1 LLGFFSIHLILF
13 FDIPVANLPHFQWFG
28 SASSPKSGK
37 HIAKARGNALQNMIR
52 INQLGKNAV
61 SDLISTAFEGGSNYW
76 ASVVFAMAPTKYT
89 FRCELFASDEK
100 PHPFYDNP
108 LNEGGYVMI
117 KPDGHKAAK
126 LNLES
131 IEKGLELLAE
141 KFPNRFVA
149 ICDED
154 YDAEDADV
162 FLQLAILNEVVFG

>member
-1 LLGFFSIHLILF
+1 MR
-13 FDIPVANLPHFQWFG
+13 PVPSLE
-28 SASSPKSGK
+28 K
-37 HIAKARGNALQNMIR
+37 HNAKARGNALQNMLKR

-76 ASVVFAMAPTKYT
+76 ASVVSTQSPTKID
-89 FRCELFASDEK
+89 FRSELFASDAE
-100 PHPFYDNP
+100 PHRYYDWP
-108 LNEGGYVMI
+108 LNEGGSVTI
-117 KPDGHKAAK
+117 DADGESEGE
-126 LNLES
+126 LNLQS

-149 ICDED
+149 ICDET

>member
-1 LLGFFSIHLILF
+1 MLILF
-13 FDIPVANLPHFQWFG
+13 FDIPVANLPKRKCFTLCQVP
-28 SASSPKSGK
+28 SLGK
-37 HIAKARGNALQNMIR
+37 HIAKARGNEIQNMLKR

-76 ASVVFAMAPTKYT
+76 ASVVFAMAPTNYT
-89 FRCELFASDEK
+89 FRCELFASDET

-149 ICDED
+149 ICDEN
-154 YDAEDADV
+154 YDAADADV

>member
-1 LLGFFSIHLILF
+1 M
-13 FDIPVANLPHFQWFG
+13 VCG
-28 SASSPKSGK
+28 SSSPKSGK
-37 HIAKARGNALQNMIR
+37 HNAKARGNALQNMFKR

-76 ASVVFAMAPTKYT
+76 ASVVSTQSPTKID
-89 FRCELFASDEK
+89 FRSELFASDTE
-100 PHPFYDNP
+100 PHRFYDWP
-108 LNEGGYVMI
+108 LNEGGSVTI
-117 KPDGHKAAK
+117 NVDWGCSGE
-126 LNLES
+126 LNLQS

-141 KFPNRFVA
+141 KYPKRFVA

>member
-1 LLGFFSIHLILF
+1 MLILLL
-13 FDIPVANLPHFQWFG
+13 DIPVAKLPKRKCFTLCQVP
-28 SASSPKSGK
+28 SLGK
-37 HIAKARGNALQNMIR
+37 HIAKVRGNALQNMLKR

-76 ASVVFAMAPTKYT
+76 ASVVSTQAPTKIT
-89 FRCELFASDEK
+89 FRSELFASDAE
-100 PHPFYDNP
+100 PHRYYDWP
-108 LNEGGYVMI
+108 LNEGGSVTI
-117 KPDGHKAAK
+117 DADGESEGE
-126 LNLES
+126 LNLQS

-141 KFPNRFVA
+141 KYPDRFVA